1 MNVTFLKWPV
11 LYYFI
16 WSDAFDEGGYITGQ
30 REWHKAAEYGILCE
44 NIIVLTIQDNI
55 RNRGDILKFIH
66 TADIHLGAAPDSGMP
81 WAADRGSELWETFY
95 RLLDK
100 AEKSDVELLLIAGDL
115 FHRQPLKRELK
126 ELNYRFSQLTH
137 TRIVIVAG
145 NHDYIGTQSFYKD
158 FEWADNVVFFRKNHI
173 SYVYIASLNLVVY
186 GMSYDR
192 QEITEAMYDQLRP
205 MRRLKDGRPLP
216 EGCRHILLAHG
227 GDSRHIPINQDKLR
241 QAGFD
246 YVALGHIHKPWI
258 DDRSPMAYAGALE
271 PIDRNDEG
279 IHGYI
284 QGILSE
290 KETKIEFV
298 PFAERSY
305 ITLNAEVTPDMTMRQ
320 LAESV
325 KGLLGQ
331 CGRQNMFQIV
341 IEGFR
346 NVDFELDDGMLM
358 RLGRVLSVRDHSV
371 PDFDFQHLYE
381 ENQNNIIGM
390 YIRQI
395 SEMDISDELK
405 AKALGYGMK
414 ALLETR

>member
-1 MNVTFLKWPV
+1 
-11 LYYFI
+11 
-16 WSDAFDEGGYITGQ
+16 
-30 REWHKAAEYGILCE
+30 
-44 NIIVLTIQDNI
+44 
-55 RNRGDILKFIH
+55 
-66 TADIHLGAAPDSGMP
+66 
-81 WAADRGSELWETFY
+81 
-95 RLLDK
+95 
-100 AEKSDVELLLIAGDL
+100 
-115 FHRQPLKRELK
+115 
-126 ELNYRFSQLTH
+126 
-137 TRIVIVAG
+137 
-145 NHDYIGTQSFYKD
+145 
-158 FEWADNVVFFRKNHI
+158 
-173 SYVYIASLNLVVY
+173 
-186 GMSYDR
+186 
-192 QEITEAMYDQLRP
+192 
-205 MRRLKDGRPLP
+205 
-216 EGCRHILLAHG
+216 
-227 GDSRHIPINQDKLR
+227 
-241 QAGFD
+241 
-246 YVALGHIHKPWI
+246 
-258 DDRSPMAYAGALE
+258 MAYAGALE

-284 QGILSE
+284 QGILSD
-290 KETKIEFV
+290 KEAKIEFV

-346 NVDFELDDGMLM
+346 NVDFELDEGMLM

>member
-1 MNVTFLKWPV
+1 M
-11 LYYFI
+11 
-16 WSDAFDEGGYITGQ
+16 
-30 REWHKAAEYGILCE
+30 
-44 NIIVLTIQDNI
+44 
-55 RNRGDILKFIH
+55 KFIH
-66 TADIHLGAAPDSGMP
+66 TADIHLGASPDSSMS

-95 RLLDK
+95 HLLDK
-100 AEKSDVELLLIAGDL
+100 AEKTDTDLMLIAGDL

-137 TRIVIVAG
+137 TKVVIVAG
-145 NHDYIGTQSFYKD
+145 NHDYIGAQSFYKD
-158 FEWADNVVFFRKNHI
+158 FEWTDNVVFFRKNHI
-173 SYVYIASLNLVVY
+173 SYVYLASLNLVVY

-192 QEITEAMYDQLRP
+192 QEITEAMYDNLRP
-205 MRRLKDGRPLP
+205 MRRLKDGSPLP

-227 GDSRHIPINQDKLR
+227 GDSRHIPINWEKLR

-258 DDRSPMAYAGALE
+258 DDKSPMAYAGALE

-279 IHGYI
+279 VHGYI
-284 QGILSE
+284 QGLLSDA
-290 KETKIEFV
+290 ETKIDFV

-305 ITLNAEVTPDMTMRQ
+305 ITLHAQVTPDMTMRQ

-325 KGLLGQ
+325 KGLMGQ
-331 CGRQNMFQIV
+331 YGRQNMFQIL
-341 IEGFR
+341 IEGFKD
-346 NVDFELDDGMLM
+346 VDFELDEGMLL
-358 RLGRVLSVRDHSV
+358 RLGRVLSVQDQSV
-371 PDFDFQHLYE
+371 PDFDFQRLYE
-381 ENQNNIIGM
+381 ENRDNIIGM

-414 ALLETR
+414 ALYKGK

>member
-1 MNVTFLKWPV
+1 M
-11 LYYFI
+11 
-16 WSDAFDEGGYITGQ
+16 
-30 REWHKAAEYGILCE
+30 
-44 NIIVLTIQDNI
+44 
-55 RNRGDILKFIH
+55 KFIH
-66 TADIHLGAAPDSGMP
+66 LSDLHLGKRVNEISMLDDQKYILSQILRIIDTVQPDALLISGDVYDKSIP
-81 WAADRGSELWETFY
+81 SAEAVTLFDDFLY
-95 RLLDK
+95 RLAKRSLP
-100 AEKSDVELLLIAGDL
+100 VLII
-115 FHRQPLKRELK
+115 
-126 ELNYRFSQLTH
+126 S
-137 TRIVIVAG
+137 G
-145 NHDYIGTQSFYKD
+145 NHDSPERLAFGGRLMQSSGI
-158 FEWADNVVFFRKNHI
+158 HI
-173 SYVYIASLNLVVY
+173 SKVYDGDLQPITLTDAIGEVHFWLLPFLKPIHVRQFFPEETIE
-186 GMSYDR
+186 SYTGACAAA
-192 QEITEAMYDQLRP
+192 IKHMPLR
-205 MRRLKDGRPLP
+205 KDARNV
-216 EGCRHILLAHG
+216 LLAHQFVTGAATCESETVSVG
-227 GDSRHIPINQDKLR
+227 GTDNVDASVFAD
-241 QAGFD
+241 FD

>member
-1 MNVTFLKWPV
+1 M
-11 LYYFI
+11 
-16 WSDAFDEGGYITGQ
+16 
-30 REWHKAAEYGILCE
+30 
-44 NIIVLTIQDNI
+44 
-55 RNRGDILKFIH
+55 KFIH
-66 TADIHLGAAPDSGMP
+66 TADIHLGAAPDSAMS
-81 WAADRGSELWETFY
+81 WAADRGTEIWESFY
-95 RLLDK
+95 RLLDETEHSG
-100 AEKSDVELLLIAGDL
+100 ADLLLIAGDL

-137 TRIVIVAG
+137 AKVVIVAG
-145 NHDYIGTQSFYKD
+145 NHDYIGAQSFYKD
-158 FEWADNVVFFRKNHI
+158 FEWAENVVFFRKNHI

-192 QEITEAMYDQLRP
+192 QEITEAMYDNLRP
-205 MRRLKDGRPLP
+205 MRRFRDGKPLS

-227 GDSRHIPINQDKLR
+227 GDSGHIPINQEKLR

-258 DDRSPMAYAGALE
+258 DDKSPMAYAGALE

-279 IHGYI
+279 PHGYI
-284 QGILSE
+284 RGMLSDS
-290 KETKIEFV
+290 ETKIDFV
-298 PFAERSY
+298 PFAERAY

-325 KGLLGQ
+325 KGLMGQ
-331 CGRQNMFQIV
+331 SGRQNMFQIE
-341 IEGFR
+341 INGFR
-346 NVDFELDDGMLM
+346 DVDFELDEGMLM
-358 RLGRVLSVRDHSV
+358 RLGRVLAVHDHSV
-371 PDFDFQHLYE
+371 PDFDFQRLYQ

-395 SEMDISDELK
+395 SEMDIDDDLK

-414 ALLETR
+414 ALYQMK